1 MGDKRRY
8 DTPFIGTERAQKLVK
23 REIMPEKVGDLC
35 CLAYIPMVEKWL
47 ANPSW
52 TTWSRIRREV
62 KNGMWK
68 RVYLDSRKE
77 TWDTLFDSE
86 EAQNQTEAAAEV
98 FYDFYVSYYEK
109 VKFKENGGVLD
120 KEN

>member
-1 MGDKRRY
+1 
-8 DTPFIGTERAQKLVK
+8 
-23 REIMPEKVGDLC
+23 
-35 CLAYIPMVEKWL
+35 MVEKWL

-62 KNGMWK
+62 KNGIWK
-68 RVYLDSRKE
+68 HVYLDSRKE
-77 TWDTLFDSE
+77 TWNSFDDE